1 MTTYQFVIS
10 NRLAPRTSRHLVFWL
25 FYYIYTILINLPA
38 INSKILTDPELYR
51 SASLEAL
58 YYLPVYVFSVYYSL
72 YFIYPKFLA
81 SKNFLFL
88 LASLL
93 LLLLITYYGSNYITR
108 HFFVG
113 DSNADNQDI
122 LTITMIKGIG
132 EQIIITGTAISIKA
146 LKDYYLRDEE
156 YKKLMVQRIYH
167 QLDIMKMKMEP
178 AILLGVLKNIHADIQ
193 SGGQSAPKMILKLSD
208 LLSYILYESDA
219 RHVPL
224 KKEINML
231 HDYSGLKELIFGNRL
246 EPTFQ
251 ISGDF
256 DHQTITPL
264 VLLPF
269 LELSFPKESEDNLEY
284 FCPEINIQIHES
296 EFQFRVHTN
305 MNFPGVKEQLDS
317 PIFENARQNLLIN
330 YPDRH
335 TMKIEETEIG
345 FSIYLKLNLNNHPV
359 LHNHNNHQ
367 VL

>member
-1 MTTYQFVIS
+1 
-10 NRLAPRTSRHLVFWL
+10 
-25 FYYIYTILINLPA
+25 
-38 INSKILTDPELYR
+38 
-51 SASLEAL
+51 
-58 YYLPVYVFSVYYSL
+58 
-72 YFIYPKFLA
+72 
-81 SKNFLFL
+81 
-88 LASLL
+88 
-93 LLLLITYYGSNYITR
+93 
-108 HFFVG
+108 
-113 DSNADNQDI
+113 
-122 LTITMIKGIG
+122 MIKGLS
-132 EQIIITGTAISIKA
+132 EQIIITGAAISIKA
-146 LKDYYLRDEE
+146 LKDYYVRDEE

-208 LLSYILYESDA
+208 LLSYILYESEA

-246 EPTFQ
+246 ETKFQ

-269 LELSFPKESEDNLEY
+269 MELSFPKESEDNLEY

-305 MNFPGVKEQLDS
+305 MNFPSVKEQLDS

-335 TMKIEETEIG
+335 TMKIEETENG

>member
-1 MTTYQFVIS
+1 
-10 NRLAPRTSRHLVFWL
+10 
-25 FYYIYTILINLPA
+25 
-38 INSKILTDPELYR
+38 
-51 SASLEAL
+51 
-58 YYLPVYVFSVYYSL
+58 
-72 YFIYPKFLA
+72 
-81 SKNFLFL
+81 
-88 LASLL
+88 
-93 LLLLITYYGSNYITR
+93 
-108 HFFVG
+108 
-113 DSNADNQDI
+113 
-122 LTITMIKGIG
+122 MIKGIG

-193 SGGQSAPKMILKLSD
+193 TGGQSAPKMILKLSD

-231 HDYSGLKELIFGNRL
+231 HDYSGLKELIFGNRR
-246 EPTFQ
+246 TDFQ

-256 DHQTITPL
+256 DHR
-264 VLLPF
+264 LLHRLYCYPSWNYPSPKKGRQPGIF
-269 LELSFPKESEDNLEY
+269 LS
-284 FCPEINIQIHES
+284 EINIQIHES
-296 EFQFRVHTN
+296 DFQFRVHTN

-359 LHNHNNHQ
+359 L
-367 VL
+367 